1 MSPIVSGA
9 LVRSA
14 GLSRRESGVLAGA
27 FVLLIVM
34 LVITAVTA
42 ILGVGGQ
49 AGEHF
54 VRDWVSSGIYIVV
67 AAIVSF
73 RAIRVDAKRRSWAV
87 FALGLSLYG
96 LGNVLWSFWVG
107 ELRNP
112 PFPSVSDGLWLTLYP
127 LSYAGIVGFARLRGQ
142 RTVPAGVWLDGLI
155 AGAGLA
161 AVGATFVFE
170 PVQASATGSPAAVA
184 TELAYPICDLLLAAL
199 MVGVLALRG
208 WRVDR
213 TWGLLGGGF
222 VLLAVADC
230 MYAVQVAGGS
240 SSPSPLTNLAYVV
253 AVGAL
258 AFAAWQ
264 ADPDIRP
271 RLEGWSLL
279 LIPAGFTLVALG
291 LLLYDHVQ
299 RLGPLAFGL
308 AFVTLLGAV
317 VRMGLAFRDLRS
329 LAEARTQAATD
340 DLTALPNR
348 RLFMRHARDAI
359 AAAGIT
365 GAGVSVLMLDLDNFK
380 QLNDTLGHEAGDAL
394 LRLIGPRV
402 RQAIRGT
409 DTLARLGGDEFA
421 VLLYPHPGEAGIGR
435 VADKMLGALREP
447 FEVQGLALRITASV
461 GIASFPQAA
470 DAEELMKHADIAMY
484 QAKASRSGYEFY
496 ASEQDTNS
504 QARLSL
510 AAELATALEDDGIV
524 VYFQPQADAQ
534 SRRITSV
541 EALVRLRLPDG
552 RLVPPLEFLVAAEQA
567 GLSRALTRK
576 VAGIALDQL
585 SVWRAAGHDLSL
597 AVNTTVADL
606 LDDRFPGEV
615 AAALEARGLP
625 PSALVLEVT
634 ESSVLSDP
642 KRIGSVLAQLTEL
655 GIGISLDD
663 FGTGYSSLTHLKS
676 LPVCELKLDRSFVAQ
691 MRTDATDA
699 AIVSATIEL
708 ARKLGIRVVAE
719 GVEDEPT
726 WTALNAL
733 GCERIQGYL
742 LSRPVP
748 PAEIERLM
756 EPPAARRDPAS
767 TKLTIPA

>member
-1 MSPIVSGA
+1 
-9 LVRSA
+9 
-14 GLSRRESGVLAGA
+14 
-27 FVLLIVM
+27 
-34 LVITAVTA
+34 
-42 ILGVGGQ
+42 
-49 AGEHF
+49 
-54 VRDWVSSGIYIVV
+54 
-67 AAIVSF
+67 
-73 RAIRVDAKRRSWAV
+73 
-87 FALGLSLYG
+87 
-96 LGNVLWSFWVG
+96 
-107 ELRNP
+107 
-112 PFPSVSDGLWLTLYP
+112 
-127 LSYAGIVGFARLRGQ
+127 
-142 RTVPAGVWLDGLI
+142 
-155 AGAGLA
+155 
-161 AVGATFVFE
+161 
-170 PVQASATGSPAAVA
+170 
-184 TELAYPICDLLLAAL
+184 
-199 MVGVLALRG
+199 
-208 WRVDR
+208 
-213 TWGLLGGGF
+213 

-240 SSPSPLTNLAYVV
+240 SSPSPLTNLAYIV
-253 AVGAL
+253 AVSAL

-279 LIPAGFTLVALG
+279 LIPVGFTLVALG
-291 LLLYDHVQ
+291 LLLYDHVE

-317 VRMGLAFRDLRS
+317 IRMGLAFRDLRS

-348 RLFMRHARDAI
+348 RLFMRHAHDAI
-359 AAAGIT
+359 AAAGFT
-365 GAGVSVLMLDLDNFK
+365 GEGVSVLMLDLDNFK
-380 QLNDTLGHEAGDAL
+380 QLNDTLGHDAGDTL

-421 VLLYPHPGEAGIGR
+421 VLLYPHPGEAGIRR
-435 VADKMLGALREP
+435 VADKILRALREP

-461 GIASFPQAA
+461 GIGSFPQAV

-496 ASEQDTNS
+496 AFEQDTNS

-510 AAELATALEDDGIV
+510 AAELATALEHDGIV
-524 VYFQPQADAQ
+524 VHFQPQADAQ

-552 RLVPPLEFLVAAEQA
+552 RLAPPHEFLVAAEQA
-567 GLSRALTRK
+567 GLSRALTRA
-576 VAGIALDQL
+576 VAAIALDQL
-585 SVWRAAGHDLSL
+585 SVWRAAGYDMGL

-606 LDDRFPGEV
+606 LDNKFPREV

-625 PSALVLEVT
+625 PGALVLEVT

-742 LSRPVP
+742 LSRPVSAP
-748 PAEIERLM
+748 EVERLM
-756 EPPAARRDPAS
+756 GPPVARGDRAPAPPAVPSRA
-767 TKLTIPA
+767 